1 MKILLL
7 APEPFYQDRGTPIAV
22 NLLLRVLSERG
33 EHVDVLTYHEGRD
46 IELKCVTLHRIPNL
60 SFVRDVRPGFSWKKV
75 ICDFFMFFKSA
86 RLVQKIH
93 YDLIFAVEESVFI
106 ALVWKW
112 IFKIPYVYDM
122 DSSLAQQLVESRPI
136 LTPFASLFRFCEG
149 VAVRNAI
156 GVAPVCESLT
166 AAILIHQPKKV
177 VVLHDIAALTDSQ
190 LAHEDELDDS
200 GHPEISKA

>member
-46 IELKCVTLHRIPNL
+46 IKLPCVKLHRIANL
-60 SFVRDVRPGFSWKKV
+60 PFIQNIRPGLSWKKI
-75 ICDFFMFFKSA
+75 ICDVFMFLKSA
-86 RLVQKIH
+86 GLIRKNQ

-122 DSSLAQQLVESRPI
+122 DSSLSQQIVEKYPFLAP
-136 LTPFASLFRFCEG
+136 LTFLFKLSERL
-149 VAVRNAI
+149 AVRNAT
-156 GVAPVCESLT
+156 GVAPVCDALT
-166 AAILIHQPKKV
+166 AIILMYKPKKV
-177 VVLHDIAALTDSQ
+177 VVLQDISNLPESPVQKESEAAS
-190 LAHEDELDDS
+190 
-200 GHPEISKA
+200 